1 MLQFNNN
8 STLEK
13 VTRIKCGIAMC
24 KKFACGQ
31 SYLLPIVETSNL
43 FNYIRCLNCSD
54 ERLWQIERKK
64 KLCAETWR
72 TGQCFAVSTSQEMM
86 LSLER
91 PATQHGRCAT
101 TLAPQSLV
109 G

>member
-64 KLCAETWR
+64 KTVRRNLAHRTVFCSKHLTGNDPFPRKTSHATW
-72 TGQCFAVSTSQEMM
+72 
-86 LSLER
+86 
-91 PATQHGRCAT
+91 
-101 TLAPQSLV
+101 
-109 G
+109 